1 MAVFHGKAGKVDFS
15 GAITSVLNWALT
27 TIGDIAESHGM
38 GSTWKSFV
46 AGFRDSSATVD
57 AVAYTESTI
66 KVGTNAGLKLY
77 IDATNY
83 FYINTAVCIEQ
94 TETVN
99 MNDIGRI
106 SYSFVAD
113 DVDALTFA

>member
-1 MAVFHGKAGKVDFS
+1 MAVYHGKAGKVDFS
-15 GAITSVLNWALT
+15 GAISSVLNWAMT

-38 GSTWKSFV
+38 GSTWKTFV
-46 AGFRDSSATVD
+46 AGFQDSSATVE
-57 AVAYTESTI
+57 AVAYTESTT
-66 KVGTNAGLKLY
+66 KAGTNAALKLY
-77 IDATNY
+77 IDASNY
-83 FYINTAVCIEQ
+83 FSINTAVCVEQ

-113 DVDALTFA
+113 DVDVWSYH